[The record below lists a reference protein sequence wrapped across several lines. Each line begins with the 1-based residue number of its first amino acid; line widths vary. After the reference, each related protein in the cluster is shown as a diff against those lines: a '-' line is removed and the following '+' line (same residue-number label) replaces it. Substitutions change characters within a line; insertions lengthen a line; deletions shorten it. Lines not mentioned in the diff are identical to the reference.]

1 MYDVTIKLDEVI
13 STFSIEELKE
23 LREILEQFKKV
34 DEFHL
39 EYKESDLK
47 ADTSPKNKKIV

>member
-1 MYDVTIKLDEVI
+1 MYEVMIRLDEVI

-39 EYKESDLK
+39 EYKEGGKSK
-47 ADTSPKNKKIV
+47 

>member
-1 MYDVTIKLDEVI
+1 MYEVMIRLDEVI

-39 EYKESDLK
+39 EYKEEGKSK
-47 ADTSPKNKKIV
+47 

>member
-1 MYDVTIKLDEVI
+1 MYEITIKFDDKIKNL
-13 STFSIEELKE
+13 TIEELKE

-39 EYKESDLK
+39 EYKEEGKSK
-47 ADTSPKNKKIV
+47 